1 MFGHEI
7 RILRDT
13 FRRLLRR
20 KARSNLTKL
29 IAKTHPADLAI
40 IFRHLNGF
48 EQSFLFSL
56 MDENE
61 QTAEFLGELD
71 EAILSEILQDIPPGR
86 IAHIIRIASSND
98 QAFILNILPEEQ
110 SNAVIEL
117 LHTEEREEI
126 AEILAYPEDS
136 AGSLMSTDV
145 FTLHED
151 IDAGEALSD
160 LQNQSAAEMV
170 FYLYIADNDD
180 RLVGVISLRDL
191 ATTPPRTKLKDI
203 MIKNVQYVRP
213 ETDQEEEAK
222 IVSQYNLL
230 AVPVVDNDNY
240 ILGIVTVD
248 DVVDVI
254 REEATEDFLQMA
266 GVGKDREILM
276 KSSWGNAKSRIPWL
290 FASFIGGVC
299 AISVIGYFSDMLETI
314 IALTAFIP
322 IIIGMGGNIGTQSST
337 IIVRGLATGR
347 VDIGSDLK
355 LILKEVS
362 VGIILGILYGIL
374 LGFLTL
380 FVFKDAPS
388 NLGLVV
394 GISICASMII
404 ATSIG
409 TIVPLL
415 LRRLDIDPAIATGP
429 FVTTTIDILGVTL
442 YFVIAALLLPL

>member
-117 LHTEEREEI
+117 LHAEEREEI

-213 ETDQEEEAK
+213 ETDQEEVAK

-230 AVPVVDNDNY
+230 AVPVIDNDNY

-266 GVGKDREILM
+266 GVGKDREILL